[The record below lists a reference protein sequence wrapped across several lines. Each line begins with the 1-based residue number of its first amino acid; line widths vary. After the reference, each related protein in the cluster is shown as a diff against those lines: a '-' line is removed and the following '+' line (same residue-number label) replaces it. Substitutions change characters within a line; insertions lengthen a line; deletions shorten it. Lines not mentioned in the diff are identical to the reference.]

1 VKGCWLLLSTLAL
14 VGCASQPPREKSIA
28 KTQATSQRSTQP
40 TTASAATQP
49 AAPSANTVTAYDFD
63 KLWNAAADEA
73 RGRMFVIDRRDYR
86 GGVLTTEPLLSAQF
100 FEPWRRDALKAEDV
114 AESSLASIRR
124 TIRLEFTRNDDGTFS
139 VVPHV
144 LVERYAA
151 TERRITNAMMYRA
164 AFRRTTAT
172 GTRERDRGIEL
183 PQRYWYRT
191 GNDPELEKSL
201 AEALRRRL
209 RPA

>member
-1 VKGCWLLLSTLAL
+1 MVLLSMLAITPV
-14 VGCASQPPREKSIA
+14 VGCASHPGVADAA
-28 KTQATSQRSTQP
+28 KAQTPSQATSAP
-40 TTASAATQP
+40 TTA
-49 AAPSANTVTAYDFD
+49 PSENTVTAYNFD
-63 KLWNAAADEA
+63 KLWDAAADEA
-73 RGRMFVIDRRDYR
+73 RARMFVIDRRDYR

-100 FEPWRRDALKAEDV
+100 FEPWRRDALEAADV

-124 TIRLEFTRNDDGTFS
+124 TIRYEFTRNDDGTFS
-139 VVPHV
+139 LVPHV

-172 GTRERDRGIEL
+172 GSRERDRGIEL

-191 GNDPELEKSL
+191 GNDPVLENSL

-209 RPA
+209 RST

>member
-1 VKGCWLLLSTLAL
+1 MALLSMLAIMPV
-14 VGCASQPPREKSIA
+14 VGCASHPSVADAA
-28 KTQATSQRSTQP
+28 KAQTPSQATSAP
-40 TTASAATQP
+40 TTAPTE
-49 AAPSANTVTAYDFD
+49 NTVTAYNFD

-73 RGRMFVIDRRDYR
+73 RSRMFVIDRRDYR

-100 FEPWRRDALKAEDV
+100 FEPWRRDVLKAADV

-124 TIRLEFTRNDDGTFS
+124 TIRYEFTRNDDGTFS

-172 GTRERDRGIEL
+172 GSRERDRGIEL

-191 GNDPELEKSL
+191 GNDPVLENSL

-209 RPA
+209 RPT